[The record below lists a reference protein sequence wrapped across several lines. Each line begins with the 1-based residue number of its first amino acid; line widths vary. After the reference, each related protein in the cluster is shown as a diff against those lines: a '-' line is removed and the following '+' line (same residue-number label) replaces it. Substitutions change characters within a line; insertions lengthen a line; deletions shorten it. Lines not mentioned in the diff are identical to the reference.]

1 MNITG
6 PARERGENAG
16 KDWGMEGP
24 TTHADVSVCWQW
36 QMASRSDVGV
46 CAYGQ
51 WSV

>member
-24 TTHADVSVCWQW
+24 TTRADVSVCVL
-36 QMASRSDVGV
+36 AVTD
-46 CAYGQ
+46 GQ
-51 WSV
+51 SL